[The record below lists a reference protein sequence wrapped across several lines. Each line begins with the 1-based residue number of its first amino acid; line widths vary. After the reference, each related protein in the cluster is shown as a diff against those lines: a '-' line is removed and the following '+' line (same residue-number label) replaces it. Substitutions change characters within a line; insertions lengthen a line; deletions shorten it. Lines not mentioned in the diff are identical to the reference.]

1 MSTILVTGATG
12 SLGGAVVNFLL
23 KRTDVANIS
32 VLVRDEA
39 KATDLKTKGV
49 TLLEGDYN
57 DYQSLVKA
65 FKGIDK
71 LYFVSSSD
79 IENRNSQHKNVVDA
93 AKEAGVKHVFYTSFV
108 RKNETETSPIAM
120 IADSHLK
127 TEQWLEASGV
137 NYTILKHTIY
147 TDMIPIFLGD
157 KLLETGVAYFPA
169 GDGKVGFASRN
180 DMAEVASVLLTTERH
195 ENKVYDIT
203 NAETVTFQ
211 DIAKYISQ
219 ITDKDIQYVSP
230 SADEYIETLT
240 NAGVPAEY
248 IHMFV
253 GFAEAFKQNEL
264 DAVNNTI
271 ETLLGRKPE
280 TVAEYLEQ
288 VYGAK

>member
-12 SLGGAVVNFLL
+12 SLGSAVVNFLL

-32 VLVRDEA
+32 VLVRDAA
-39 KATDLKTKGV
+39 KAEDLKTKGV

-65 FKGIDK
+65 FKGVDK

-93 AKEAGVKHVFYTSFV
+93 VKEAGVKHVFYTSFV

-147 TDMIPIFLGD
+147 TNMIPIFLGD

-180 DMAEVASVLLTTERH
+180 DMAEVASVLLTTEGH

-211 DIAKYISQ
+211 DIINYISK
-219 ITDKDIQYVSP
+219 ITGQDIQYVSP

-240 NAGVPAEY
+240 NAGVPEGY
-248 IHMFV
+248 IHMFA

-264 DAVNNTI
+264 DQTNNVI
-271 ETLLGRKPE
+271 ETLLGRKPK
-280 TVAEYLEQ
+280 TVAEYLKG
-288 VYGAK
+288 VYGN

>member
-23 KRTDVANIS
+23 KRTDAANIS

-39 KATDLKTKGV
+39 KAADLKTKGV

-93 AKEAGVKHVFYTSFV
+93 VKEAGVKHVFYTSFV

-137 NYTILKHTIY
+137 DYTILKHTIY

-180 DMAEVASVLLTTERH
+180 DMAEVASVLLTTEGH

-211 DIAKYISQ
+211 DITNYISQ
-219 ITDKDIQYVSP
+219 ITGKDIQYVLP
-230 SADEYIETLT
+230 NADEYIETLT
-240 NAGVPAEY
+240 NAGVPAGY
-248 IHMFV
+248 IDMFA

-280 TVAEYLEQ
+280 TVAEYLKG
-288 VYGAK
+288 VYGK

>member
-23 KRTDVANIS
+23 KRTDATNIS
-32 VLVRDEA
+32 VLVRDIT
-39 KATDLKTKGV
+39 KAEDLKSKGV
-49 TLLEGDYN
+49 SLLEGDYN

-65 FKGIDK
+65 FKGVDK

-180 DMAEVASVLLTTERH
+180 DMAEAASVLLTTEGH

-211 DIAKYISQ
+211 DITNYISQ
-219 ITDKDIQYVSP
+219 ITGKDIQYVSP
-230 SADEYIETLT
+230 SAEEYIETLT

-248 IHMFV
+248 IHMFA

-271 ETLLGRKPE
+271 ETLLSRKPE
-280 TVAEYLEQ
+280 TVAEYLKG
-288 VYGAK
+288 VYGN

>member
-1 MSTILVTGATG
+1 MSNILVTGATG
-12 SLGGAVVNFLL
+12 SLGGATVDFLL
-23 KRTDVANIS
+23 KRTDASNIS
-32 VLVRDEA
+32 VLVRDAE
-39 KATDLKTKGV
+39 KAADLKSKGV

-57 DYQSLVKA
+57 DYASLVKA

-79 IENRNSQHKNVVDA
+79 IENRNEQHKNVVNA
-93 AKEAGVKHVFYTSFV
+93 AKETGVNHVIYTSFV
-108 RKNETETSPIAM
+108 RKNETETSPIAA

-157 KLLETGVAYFPA
+157 KLLETGVAYLPA
-169 GDGKVGFASRN
+169 GDGKVAFASRN
-180 DMAEVASVLLTTERH
+180 DMAEVASVLLTTEGH
-195 ENKVYDIT
+195 ENKEYNIT

-219 ITDKDIQYVSP
+219 ITGKDIQYVSP

-240 NAGVPAEY
+240 NAGVPAVY
-248 IHMFV
+248 IHMFA
-253 GFAEAFKQNEL
+253 GFAEAFKQNEF

-271 ETLLGRKPE
+271 ETILGRKPE
-280 TVAEYLEQ
+280 TVAEYLKG
-288 VYGAK
+288 VYGN